1 MLDYLPEA
9 VLVFAATLVAT
20 LLTFALFSPELLL

>member
-9 VLVFAATLVAT
+9 VLVVAATLVAT
-20 LLTFALFSPELLL
+20 LLTSALFSPGLLP